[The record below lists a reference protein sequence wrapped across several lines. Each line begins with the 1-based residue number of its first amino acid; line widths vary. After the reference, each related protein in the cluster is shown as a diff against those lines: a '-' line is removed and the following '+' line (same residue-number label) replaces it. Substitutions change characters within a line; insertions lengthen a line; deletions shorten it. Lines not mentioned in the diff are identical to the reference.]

1 MTKNTITIE
10 YARQKLGKRAEK
22 MTDEE
27 LNNLLN
33 TLRTLCNRAID
44 SAIHEGEKTL

>member
-1 MTKNTITIE
+1 MEKNKITIT
-10 YARQKLGKRAEK
+10 YVRHKLGKKAER

-33 TLRTLCNRAID
+33 TLRILCNRAID
-44 SAIHEGEKTL
+44 SAIKKGETN